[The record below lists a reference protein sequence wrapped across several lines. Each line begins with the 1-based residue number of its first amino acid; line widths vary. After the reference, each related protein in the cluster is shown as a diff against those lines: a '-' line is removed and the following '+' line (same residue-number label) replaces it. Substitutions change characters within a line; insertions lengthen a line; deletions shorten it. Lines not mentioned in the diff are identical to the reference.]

1 MRSQK
6 SIVAVLV
13 ASFCVMTGLAGCSEE
28 AKVEKKETV
37 TSPTGTTTTE
47 TTQKINS
54 SGSNPPANSAGETVP
69 PKN

>member
-6 SIVAVLV
+6 SIVAVLA
-13 ASFCVMTGLAGCSEE
+13 ASFCFMTGFAGCGEE

-54 SGSNPPANSAGETVP
+54 TGSNPPANSAGQSVP
-69 PKN
+69 PKE

>member
-13 ASFCVMTGLAGCSEE
+13 ASFCFMAGFAGCGEE

-37 TSPTGTTTTE
+37 TSPTGSTTTE

-54 SGSNPPANSAGETVP
+54 TGSNPPSNTAGQSVP